1 MKKTLLPL
9 ALLSMLLGTS
19 CNGGDPTAY
28 TVTGQGNDST
38 YNGKIYLMNS
48 FNSREIIDSAE
59 VVNGKF
65 TFEGKIEKPVMALV
79 NDRKA
84 GISGMFVLEPGTITF
99 TNNSGNAGEGTA
111 LNAELKAY
119 TDKMNAVFEETGN
132 DLDAAA
138 PKLKEITAD
147 VVARNNNNII
157 AVMALTQSEYMI
169 GVNDI
174 LAMLETCG
182 PDVKENPAI
191 VNKMKNWEAKAKTS
205 AGMMFTDFT
214 VEYNGE
220 KTSLSDY
227 VGKGKYVLVDF
238 WASWCGPCRRAIPGI
253 KELYEKYKGDK
264 FEVLGVATWDEPE
277 ATLKAIEELELPW
290 PQIIN
295 AQKIGSDAYGV
306 AGIPQII
313 LFAPDGTIVARDLH
327 GEQLKNKV
335 EEVMSK

>member
-9 ALLSMLLGTS
+9 ALLAMLAGTS

-48 FNSREIIDSAE
+48 FNTREIIDSAD

-79 NDRKA
+79 NARNA
-84 GISGMFVLEPGTITF
+84 GITGMFVLEPGEITF
-99 TNNSGNAGEGTA
+99 TNNSNTAGEGTP

-119 TDKMNAVFEETGN
+119 TEKMNAVFEETGN
-132 DLDAAA
+132 DIDAAT

-147 VVARNNNNII
+147 VVARNNNNVI
-157 AVMALTQSEYMI
+157 AVMALYQSEYMI

-182 PDVKENPAI
+182 PEVKENPAI
-191 VNKMKNWEAKAKTS
+191 VSKMKNWEAKAKTS

-214 VEYNGE
+214 VEYNGQ

-335 EEVMSK
+335 DEVMSK